1 MIKAELNRLFNE
13 LRSLPSETEWVEFK
27 KARYNYDFRKL
38 GRYFSALSNEANLK
52 GKPCGWLVFGVE
64 DEARKVVGTCYRS
77 DRSKLDNLKS
87 EIANKTTNRITF
99 IEIHELLLPEGRI
112 IMFQIPAAP
121 QGISVAWEGHFY
133 GRDGESIGA
142 LNIQEIEQI
151 RNQINDYDWS
161 AQICQKATTNDLDEV
176 ALAVARKKFKSKNRS
191 RSFAREIEE
200 WDQETFLDRAKLTV
214 NGQVTRAAIILIGK
228 PESSYHLLS
237 SIAQITWKLEAEEQA
252 YEHFGPPF
260 LLNVNSVYNRIRNI
274 KFKIQPF
281 NLLIPLELDKY
292 DTWIVL
298 EALNNCIAHQDYS
311 RNARIIL
318 TEKVDR
324 LILQNAGGFF
334 EGTLEDYLLRDKTP
348 ERYRNPFLAQA
359 MVNLDMIDTMGYG
372 IKKMFLEQR
381 KRYFPLPDY
390 DLSDPDHV
398 TLEIM
403 GRLID
408 ENYSRILIEKA
419 DLGLRHVIALDKVQK
434 QKKLS
439 RDELKMLRKEKLIE
453 GRAPNVY
460 VASHIAKIT
469 GEKAQY
475 IKNRGLDNL
484 HYEKMILE
492 LIERFGHVKRE
503 DVNTLLFD
511 KLPDV
516 LTLVQKKNK
525 IGNLL
530 TKLRKSGLIINVG
543 SRTAPRWEIIK
554 KG

>member
-1 MIKAELNRLFNE
+1 
-13 LRSLPSETEWVEFK
+13 
-27 KARYNYDFRKL
+27 
-38 GRYFSALSNEANLK
+38 
-52 GKPCGWLVFGVE
+52 
-64 DEARKVVGTCYRS
+64 
-77 DRSKLDNLKS
+77 
-87 EIANKTTNRITF
+87 
-99 IEIHELLLPEGRI
+99 
-112 IMFQIPAAP
+112 
-121 QGISVAWEGHFY
+121 
-133 GRDGESIGA
+133 
-142 LNIQEIEQI
+142 
-151 RNQINDYDWS
+151 
-161 AQICQKATTNDLDEV
+161 
-176 ALAVARKKFKSKNRS
+176 
-191 RSFAREIEE
+191 
-200 WDQETFLDRAKLTV
+200 
-214 NGQVTRAAIILIGK
+214 
-228 PESSYHLLS
+228 
-237 SIAQITWKLEAEEQA
+237 
-252 YEHFGPPF
+252 
-260 LLNVNSVYNRIRNI
+260 
-274 KFKIQPF
+274 
-281 NLLIPLELDKY
+281 
-292 DTWIVL
+292 
-298 EALNNCIAHQDYS
+298 
-311 RNARIIL
+311 
-318 TEKVDR
+318 
-324 LILQNAGGFF
+324 
-334 EGTLEDYLLRDKTP
+334 
-348 ERYRNPFLAQA
+348 

-434 QKKLS
+434 RKKLTK
-439 RDELKMLRKEKLIE
+439 DELRMLRKEKLVE

-460 VASHIAKIT
+460 VASHIAEIT

-475 IKNRGLDNL
+475 IKNRGLDDL
-484 HYEKMILE
+484 HYEKMVLE

-516 LTLVQKKNK
+516 FTLVQKKNK

>member
-1 MIKAELNRLFNE
+1 M
-13 LRSLPSETEWVEFK
+13 P
-27 KARYNYDFRKL
+27 
-38 GRYFSALSNEANLK
+38 
-52 GKPCGWLVFGVE
+52 
-64 DEARKVVGTCYRS
+64 
-77 DRSKLDNLKS
+77 
-87 EIANKTTNRITF
+87 
-99 IEIHELLLPEGRI
+99 
-112 IMFQIPAAP
+112 
-121 QGISVAWEGHFY
+121 
-133 GRDGESIGA
+133 
-142 LNIQEIEQI
+142 
-151 RNQINDYDWS
+151 
-161 AQICQKATTNDLDEV
+161 
-176 ALAVARKKFKSKNRS
+176 
-191 RSFAREIEE
+191 
-200 WDQETFLDRAKLTV
+200 
-214 NGQVTRAAIILIGK
+214 
-228 PESSYHLLS
+228 

-324 LILQNAGGFF
+324 LILQNSGGFF

-348 ERYRNPFLAQA
+348 ERYRNPFLSQA

-434 QKKLS
+434 RKKIS

-460 VASHIAKIT
+460 VASHIAEIT
-469 GEKAQY
+469 DEKAQY
-475 IKNRGLDNL
+475 IKNRGLDDL
-484 HYEKMILE
+484 HYENMVLG

-503 DVNTLLFD
+503 DVNTLLFN

-516 LTLVQKKNK
+516 FTLVQKKNK

-530 TKLRKSGLIINVG
+530 TKLRESGLIINVG
-543 SRTAPRWEIIK
+543 SRTAPRWELIK